1 MVADKYEV
9 MINDILKSAEV
20 VDHSK
25 NPCNGT
31 LIPKNKV
38 LPVKIMLTCRS
49 K

>member
-20 VDHSK
+20 VNHSK

-38 LPVKIMLTCRS
+38 LKSMLRS